1 MWTIGTGFAG
11 KEIEELKAEN
21 DRLAQHIVDL
31 QKDKGQ
37 LTDKVKEL
45 KGVERHIDNLGRLV
59 IPKEMR
65 DKLNFDTNE
74 LVDIKLVNDH
84 IQVSKSRTRCLF
96 CNCENDIKFY
106 KNYAMCKTCL
116 DDMIGKFSEELK

>member
-1 MWTIGTGFAG
+1 MKNQI
-11 KEIEELKAEN
+11 
-21 DRLAQHIVDL
+21 
-31 QKDKGQ
+31 
-37 LTDKVKEL
+37 KEL

-106 KNYAMCKTCL
+106 KNYAMCKNCL
-116 DDMIGKFSEELK
+116 DDMIGKFSDELK

>member
-45 KGVERHIDNLGRLV
+45 KDQIEKMKCCGNCLHQYEGSYKNGIRCKDHLDEEVCSDWELLEESEGDWV
-59 IPKEMR
+59 IR
-65 DKLNFDTNE
+65 DKEPL
-74 LVDIKLVNDH
+74 
-84 IQVSKSRTRCLF
+84 
-96 CNCENDIKFY
+96 
-106 KNYAMCKTCL
+106 
-116 DDMIGKFSEELK
+116 

>member
-1 MWTIGTGFAG
+1 M
-11 KEIEELKAEN
+11 EN
-21 DRLAQHIVDL
+21 Q
-31 QKDKGQ
+31 
-37 LTDKVKEL
+37 TKEL

-84 IQVSKSRTRCLF
+84 IEVSKSRTRCLF
-96 CNCENDIKFY
+96 CNSDNEIKYY
-106 KNYAMCKTCL
+106 KNYAMCKKCL
-116 DDMIGKFSEELK
+116 DEMVEKFGK

>member
-1 MWTIGTGFAG
+1 M
-11 KEIEELKAEN
+11 EN
-21 DRLAQHIVDL
+21 
-31 QKDKGQ
+31 
-37 LTDKVKEL
+37 KVKEL

-96 CNCENDIKFY
+96 CNSENEYQCNDCINGSAYLCIFLSKKVDY
-106 KNYAMCKTCL
+106 VDLCKHIPSKNC
-116 DDMIGKFSEELK
+116 